1 MIYLLILRSQTAWHT
16 LSVSLFVTV
25 CAHACVHLAHPVEK
39 VFAPSCC
46 PGASTWHTAKC
57 CMISAMSSWSKSVFQ
72 QVLSGKQ
79 WKDGGVG
86 WVVLN
91 REGKKN
97 SNSLNRWANLRFGG
111 AVSNHLTKSD
121 FITKKKKKEIM
132 EDSTRSLH
140 TSSYSY
146 TNMTEPKMIAWIQGL

>member
-16 LSVSLFVTV
+16 LSVSVFVTV
-25 CAHACVHLAHPVEK
+25 CAHVSACVHLAHPVEK

-72 QVLSGKQ
+72 QVLSRKQ

-86 WVVLN
+86 WVLLN

-111 AVSNHLTKSD
+111 AVSNLVIYYK
-121 FITKKKKKEIM
+121 KKKKKEIL

-140 TSSYSY
+140 ISLLQIH
-146 TNMTEPKMIAWIQGL
+146 KHDQA

>member
-91 REGKKN
+91 RGGKKN
-97 SNSLNRWANLRFGG
+97 SNRLTRWANLRFGG

-121 FITKKKKKEIM
+121 FITKKRKKKSWKTPRGV
-132 EDSTRSLH
+132 STPPPTDTQTWPSV
-140 TSSYSY
+140 
-146 TNMTEPKMIAWIQGL
+146 KW